1 MFSLSDYT
9 YNIPPDLIAQESV
22 HPPHD
27 ARMMVI
33 DRNTGKIIDETT
45 FWNLDTYLGKDRI
58 LFFND
63 SRVIRS
69 RIILKNIPFKTSNN
83 SE

>member
-1 MFSLSDYT
+1 MFSLIDYT
-9 YNIPPDLIAQESV
+9 YSLPSSLIAQESM
-22 HPPHD
+22 HPSHD
-27 ARMMVI
+27 ARMMII
-33 DRNTGKIIDETT
+33 DRDSGKISHETI
-45 FWNLDTYLGKDRI
+45 FWNLDHYLGTDRV

-69 RIILKNIPFKTSNN
+69 RVILKNIPYITSNK

>member
-9 YNIPPDLIAQESV
+9 YKIPPDLIAQESV